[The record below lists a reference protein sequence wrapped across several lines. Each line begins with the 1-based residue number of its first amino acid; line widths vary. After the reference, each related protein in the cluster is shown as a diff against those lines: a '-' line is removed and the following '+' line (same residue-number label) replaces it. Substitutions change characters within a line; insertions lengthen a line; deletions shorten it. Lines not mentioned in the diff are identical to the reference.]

1 MDQQQEQLEA
11 LKGIR
16 TLMERSSLFLSL
28 SGLSGIIIG
37 MIAIAGMT
45 FVYLTYGIQPLNA
58 VNDMFILDLEQRQ
71 SFYGFL
77 FIVLLVVLVLSLG
90 VGVVFAIRNARKQH
104 LPIWDSTAKRLLINM
119 FIPLIAGGMFC
130 LILFYHGNMHLI
142 LPSTLIFY
150 GLALLN
156 ASKYTINDIRYLGIL
171 EVIVGL
177 LATFFIDQALL
188 LWTIGFGMLH
198 IVYGTAIYFK
208 YER

>member
-45 FVYLTYGIQPLNA
+45 IVYLTYGIPSFNA
-58 VNDMFILDLEQRQ
+58 VNDMLILDLEPRQ

-90 VGVVFAIRNARKQH
+90 VGVVFAIRNARKQD
-104 LPIWDSTAKRLLINM
+104 LPIWDSTAKRLFINL

-130 LILFYHGNMHLI
+130 LILYYHGNMSLI

-150 GLALLN
+150 GLALIN
-156 ASKYTINDIRYLGIL
+156 ASKYTITDIRYLGVL
-171 EVIVGL
+171 EVVIGL
-177 LATFFIDQALL
+177 LATFFIDQAML
-188 LWTIGFGMLH
+188 LWTLGFGMLH
-198 IVYGTAIYFK
+198 IVYGTTIYFK

>member
-1 MDQQQEQLEA
+1 
-11 LKGIR
+11 
-16 TLMERSSLFLSL
+16 
-28 SGLSGIIIG
+28 
-37 MIAIAGMT
+37 MIAIAGVAVVFMSN
-45 FVYLTYGIQPLNA
+45 GIQSPYALN
-58 VNDMFILDLEQRQ
+58 DSFILDSEPSQ
-71 SFYGFL
+71 SFYIFL
-77 FIVLLVVLVLSLG
+77 FIVLLVVLVLSLA
-90 VGVVFAIRNARKQH
+90 VGAVFAIKNARKKH
-104 LPIWDSTAKRLLINM
+104 LPIWDSAARRLLINL

-177 LATFFIDQALL
+177 LATFFIDQAML

>member
-1 MDQQQEQLEA
+1 MDQKQEQLEA
-11 LKGIR
+11 LKSIR

-45 FVYLTYGIQPLNA
+45 IVYLTYGISSFNA
-58 VNDMFILDLEQRQ
+58 VNDTLIFDLEPRQ

-77 FIVLLVVLVLSLG
+77 CIVLLVVLVLSLS
-90 VGVVFAIRNARKQH
+90 VGVVFAIRNARKQQ

-119 FIPLIAGGMFC
+119 FIPLVAGGMFC
-130 LILFYHGNMHLI
+130 LILFYLGSMNLI

-150 GLALLN
+150 GLALIN
-156 ASKYTINDIRYLGIL
+156 ASKYTITDIRYLGVL
-171 EVIVGL
+171 EVVVGL
-177 LATFFIDQALL
+177 LATFFIDQAMF
-188 LWTIGFGMLH
+188 LWTLGFGMLH
-198 IVYGTAIYFK
+198 IVYGTTIYFK